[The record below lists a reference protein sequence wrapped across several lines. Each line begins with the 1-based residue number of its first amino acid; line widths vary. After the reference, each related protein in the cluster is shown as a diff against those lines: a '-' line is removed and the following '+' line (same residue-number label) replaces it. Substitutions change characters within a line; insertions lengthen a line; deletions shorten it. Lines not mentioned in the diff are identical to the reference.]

1 MLLGYYLSNLVVD
14 DTGDITKRKPRKPRR
29 PKKPK
34 KWRVF
39 QMLTPIENAG
49 AAADLMVGSNPVTA
63 IATLVIAGLASI
75 LIGAAV
81 SSATVKPQ
89 EK

>member
-1 MLLGYYLSNLVVD
+1 
-14 DTGDITKRKPRKPRR
+14 
-29 PKKPK
+29 
-34 KWRVF
+34 
-39 QMLTPIENAG
+39 MLTPIENAG